1 MTRDP
6 QHVAAILLETL
17 VMRALCFDGTLAVRE
32 VAEPV
37 PAPGE
42 ALVRVLL
49 AGICG
54 TDLQIVRGYG
64 GHVGVLGH
72 ELVGIVEAHDDPA
85 WIGRRVAAEINIG
98 CHACEACKHGHRNHC
113 AHRRVLGIRDR
124 DGCFAERIAVPNE
137 NLHAIP
143 DRVDDRAAVFVEPL
157 AAAFQILAQVQLHPA
172 CEIAIVGDGR
182 LALLVAMVLVDHG
195 CRVTVIGRHAR
206 KLALAQSI
214 GACGIAG
221 IDAQPRSFD
230 CVVEATGA
238 RDGLALAQTIVRPRG
253 TIVLKSTVHG
263 TSEVALAPIVVDEI
277 TVIGSRCGPFAPAIE
292 ALSSG
297 RIDPRAL
304 VDDVLPIAQGVRAF
318 ARANEPGVL
327 KVLLAPE

>member
-1 MTRDP
+1 
-6 QHVAAILLETL
+6 
-17 VMRALCFDGTLAVRE
+17 MRALCFDGTLAVRE
-32 VAEPV
+32 IAEPAV
-37 PAPGE
+37 APNE
-42 ALVRVLL
+42 ALVRVQL

-64 GHVGVLGH
+64 GHKGVLGH
-72 ELVGIVEAHDDPA
+72 ELVGVVEQHDDPA
-85 WIGRRVAAEINIG
+85 WIGRRVAAEINVG
-98 CHACEACKHGHRNHC
+98 CGTCGACKHGHRNHC

-124 DGCFAERIAVPNE
+124 DGCFAERIAVPFE

-143 DRVDDRAAVFVEPL
+143 DRVDDQAAVFVEPL
-157 AAAFQILAQVQLHPA
+157 AAAFQILAQVQLRPA
-172 CEIAIVGDGR
+172 SEIAIVGDGR
-182 LALLVAMVLVDHG
+182 LSLLVAMVLVDHG

-206 KLALAQSI
+206 KLALAQNI
-214 GACGIAG
+214 GACAIAG
-221 IDAQPRSFD
+221 TDAVPRSFD

-238 RDGLALAQTIVRPRG
+238 REGLALAQRVVRPRG

-277 TVIGSRCGPFAPAIE
+277 TVVGSRCGPFAPAIE

-297 RIDPRAL
+297 RIDPRPL
-304 VDDVLPIAQGVRAF
+304 IDDVLAIAEGVRAF

-327 KVLLAPE
+327 KVLLAPG